1 VPVGSGKMRHRLT
14 IFAPEGTYGT
24 GDPSPAVEI
33 ATGIGAAIIPLPL
46 QFQQAERIA
55 AGGTRGQVVYNIFLR
70 YRGDL
75 QANFEL
81 HEECCNERTF
91 HIVSMLQDDKMEWW
105 ELTCQVAT

>member
-14 IFAPEGTYGT
+14 IYAPEGTSNEFSG
-24 GDPSPAVEI
+24 SPTEI

-81 HEECCNERTF
+81 HEECCNQRTF